1 MKIIT
6 IIPAR
11 GGSKSIPKKNIQ
23 ILKNKPLVAYSI
35 EYSTKSKCVDRTI
48 VSTDS
53 LEISDICKKYGAEVP
68 FIRPTELA
76 QDASKDYDFMR
87 HALDYFERLGE
98 IYDLYVLLRPTSPI
112 RPKGLIE
119 KAIKIFIKDSSVS
132 SIRSVA
138 KVKEH
143 PYRTWSISST
153 GSMSGFVEDVK
164 EPYNIPRQQ
173 LPDIYFQT
181 GDIEVISRETILQGS
196 ISGSNIHPLI
206 INHSEMIDIDH
217 WEDFSKASELIKS

>member
-23 ILKNKPLVAYSI
+23 ILNNKPLVAYSI
-35 EYSTKSKCVDRTI
+35 DYSINSKSVDRTI

-68 FIRPTELA
+68 FNRPAEFA
-76 QDASKDYDFMR
+76 QDTSNDYDFMK
-87 HALDYFERLGE
+87 HALDYFEEIGE

-132 SIRSVA
+132 SVRSVA

-143 PYRTWSISST
+143 PYRTWTISST
-153 GSMSGFVEDVK
+153 GSMLGFVRDVK

-173 LPDIYFQT
+173 LPNVYFQT
-181 GDIEVISRETILQGS
+181 GDIEVISRETIIEGS
-196 ISGSNIHPLI
+196 ISGSNVYPLI
-206 INHSEMIDIDH
+206 INHSEMVDIDH
-217 WEDFSKASELIKS
+217 WEDFSKASDLIRS

>member
-119 KAIKIFIKDSSVS
+119 KATKIFIKDSSVS

>member
-76 QDASKDYDFMR
+76 QDASKDYD
-87 HALDYFERLGE
+87 L
-98 IYDLYVLLRPTSPI
+98 
-112 RPKGLIE
+112 
-119 KAIKIFIKDSSVS
+119 
-132 SIRSVA
+132 
-138 KVKEH
+138 
-143 PYRTWSISST
+143 
-153 GSMSGFVEDVK
+153 
-164 EPYNIPRQQ
+164 
-173 LPDIYFQT
+173 
-181 GDIEVISRETILQGS
+181 
-196 ISGSNIHPLI
+196 
-206 INHSEMIDIDH
+206 
-217 WEDFSKASELIKS
+217 